1 MIRSSFFKP
10 DVGVRYLRVQ
20 SMRWPAAAAL
30 LVLIGAAGC
39 GSQYRPVIN
48 PVVPTGPAAQPT
60 SYAVVFSQP
69 GLVTPTDPSLP
80 TTAPPCPGLAGGG
93 VFQSYTNPG
102 VVTILDFSGD
112 SIMALANVG
121 NGPLG
126 FNVDSTGSTAYS
138 ENCDGTISAVPISI
152 SLQTNKVGS
161 STLLTGAVPINSLV
175 AGASQFV
182 TEQGRDAIAA
192 MAGSPPALK
201 QEVFVAPS
209 VINVTGVSTSQR
221 VYSISQGN
229 INTPGFAWGT
239 CATPSAVSVTGEAD
253 AIEVANNTISARLP
267 LGVCPVYG
275 VSSADGR
282 RAFILNRGCGTITVI
297 NSQLNTLD
305 TVLNSSGTINL
316 CAGTTP
322 CNAGPVYAELYT
334 PGNMLVVS
342 NYDNNTVSVID
353 VSLDVYGNDSPTF
366 GKVLATVP
374 VGMNPAAVTVLQD
387 GSRAYTANQGDGTVT
402 VVNLTSFTAQK
413 TIQLTNGVTNPRT
426 IVSTYN
432 YPAGKVY
439 VASQNS
445 PYVTIIRTDTDVI
458 SATIQAQGNVVDV
471 RTTSQYA
478 GSTTQGG
485 NNITGSRSYGS
496 GAP

>member
-1 MIRSSFFKP
+1 
-10 DVGVRYLRVQ
+10 
-20 SMRWPAAAAL
+20 MRWPAAAAL
-30 LVLIGAAGC
+30 LVLVGAAGC

-48 PVVPTGPAAQPT
+48 PVVPTGPPAQPT

-69 GLVTPTDPSLP
+69 GLVPPTDPSLP
-80 TTAPPCPGLAGGG
+80 PTSPPCPASGG
-93 VFQSYTNPG
+93 VFTAYPNPG

-126 FNVDSTGSTAYS
+126 FAVDPTGSTAYS

-152 SLQTNKVGS
+152 ALQSNKVGS

-175 AGASQFV
+175 AGTSQYV

-209 VINVTGVSTSQR
+209 VINVTGVSASQR

-253 AIEVANNTISARLP
+253 AIEVTNNTISARLP

-275 VSSADGR
+275 VSSTDGR
-282 RAFILNRGCGTITVI
+282 RAFILNRGSGTITVI

-305 TVLNSSGTINL
+305 TALNATGTINL
-316 CAGTTP
+316 CGGTTP
-322 CNAGPVYAELYT
+322 CNAGPVYGELYT

-342 NYDNNTVSVID
+342 NYDNSTVSVID

-374 VGMNPAAVTVLQD
+374 VGSHPAAVTVLQD
-387 GSRAYTANQGDGTVT
+387 GSRAYTANEGDGTVT

-413 TIQLTNGVTNPRT
+413 TIQLGNGSPNPRT
-426 IVSTYN
+426 VVSTYN

-439 VASQNS
+439 VVSQNS
-445 PYVTIIRTDTDVI
+445 PYVTIIQTSTDVI
-458 SATIQAQGNVVDV
+458 SATVQVQGNVVDV
-471 RTTSQYA
+471 RTTTQYA

-485 NNITGSRSYGS
+485 NTVTGSRSVGS

>member
-1 MIRSSFFKP
+1 
-10 DVGVRYLRVQ
+10 
-20 SMRWPAAAAL
+20 
-30 LVLIGAAGC
+30 
-39 GSQYRPVIN
+39 
-48 PVVPTGPAAQPT
+48 
-60 SYAVVFSQP
+60 
-69 GLVTPTDPSLP
+69 
-80 TTAPPCPGLAGGG
+80 
-93 VFQSYTNPG
+93 
-102 VVTILDFSGD
+102 
-112 SIMALANVG
+112 
-121 NGPLG
+121 
-126 FNVDSTGSTAYS
+126 
-138 ENCDGTISAVPISI
+138 
-152 SLQTNKVGS
+152 
-161 STLLTGAVPINSLV
+161 
-175 AGASQFV
+175 
-182 TEQGRDAIAA
+182 
-192 MAGSPPALK
+192 
-201 QEVFVAPS
+201 
-209 VINVTGVSTSQR
+209 

-229 INTPGFAWGT
+229 INTQGFAWGT

-282 RAFILNRGCGTITVI
+282 RAFILNRGSGTITVI